1 MDPRIARTRASL
13 QEALFALARE
23 RPLDDITVADI
34 ADRAEVNRS
43 TFYQHYSDK
52 ETLLADALDAVA
64 EAAGAALPERIQIG
78 DEPPD
83 VLTMFLEHFDENA
96 ELYRQVLGRAGGVVV
111 ARLSARSEAIVLDA
125 LPRADRAD
133 RYDDGLPPDV
143 IAAGVAGSALG
154 VLRAW
159 LARDPRPPVPVA
171 VEWLWRILLGPQL
184 DDRRG

>member
-78 DEPPD
+78 DEPPH

-111 ARLSARSEAIVLDA
+111 EDGPPEQVL
-125 LPRADRAD
+125 
-133 RYDDGLPPDV
+133 G
-143 IAAGVAGSALG
+143 
-154 VLRAW
+154 
-159 LARDPRPPVPVA
+159 DP
-171 VEWLWRILLGPQL
+171 VEERTREFIN
-184 DDRRG
+184 RVFHIKA